1 MYAFGVGELRVVT
14 VVSCVLKASYF
25 IHRDF
30 TVWFVMFLLNKL
42 KKLLTNLTVVIMQG
56 MHSKSAFV

>member
-1 MYAFGVGELRVVT
+1 MYAFDVCELRVVT

-30 TVWFVMFLLNKL
+30 TVPTEEEDK
-42 KKLLTNLTVVIMQG
+42 
-56 MHSKSAFV
+56 

>member
-1 MYAFGVGELRVVT
+1 MYAFAVCEPRVVT

-30 TVWFVMFLLNKL
+30 TVTLLAL
-42 KKLLTNLTVVIMQG
+42 EA
-56 MHSKSAFV
+56 SD